1 MERLYRNILYFFI
14 ALASTSLLP
23 SIYFI
28 KSDYELLHFESGI
41 INTILNL
48 VVYIGAPVLLSLLSL
63 WWMISQGD
71 DSITNDIDAI
81 TPVNNEYLP
90 VYLGY
95 IFVSLSIPTP
105 QNGGVDWVILMIVYL
120 LISLFVTCSKTL
132 FFNPVFIVLG
142 YGYYQVTT
150 ENGVNVF
157 VMTQRKIKKSI
168 SKPTFPNLKKV
179 NDLVYIDDD
188 N

>member
-1 MERLYRNILYFFI
+1 MEKIYRNFCYFMM

-28 KSDYELLHFESGI
+28 KSGYEIFHVVPD
-41 INTILNL
+41 NVNYILNL
-48 VVYIGAPVLLSLLSL
+48 IVYIGLPVLLSKFSL
-63 WWMISQGD
+63 WWMTTQSD
-71 DSITNDIDAI
+71 DSITNDIDTI

-105 QNGGVDWVILMIVYL
+105 ANGLVDWNVLMIVYL
-120 LISLFVTCSKTL
+120 LICLFVTCSKTL
-132 FFNPVFIVLG
+132 CFNPIFIVYG
-142 YGYYQVTT
+142 YGYYLVTT
-150 ENGVNVF
+150 KNKVRVF
-157 VMTQRKIKKSI
+157 VMTKKKIKKSG

-179 NDLVYIDDD
+179 NDLVYIDVDE
-188 N
+188 